1 MTTQRLT
8 DLEKNLE
15 LRYETLGKAE
25 KRLAITDEIF
35 SKNAIE
41 LRIRE
46 EILPEIRKYKAEYW
60 EVMMQEVRYRLV
72 EETEASHAIGE
83 VIQEVQVIQSQGNC
97 PPELMQLLLEIRDK
111 LNQPGIAAAAKAKL
125 ALPLIPGIVSYEVEL
140 DTENLLRRV
149 FQPLKQLFKST
160 LAKN

>member
-46 EILPEIRKYKAEYW
+46 
-60 EVMMQEVRYRLV
+60 
-72 EETEASHAIGE
+72 
-83 VIQEVQVIQSQGNC
+83 
-97 PPELMQLLLEIRDK
+97 
-111 LNQPGIAAAAKAKL
+111 
-125 ALPLIPGIVSYEVEL
+125 
-140 DTENLLRRV
+140 
-149 FQPLKQLFKST
+149 
-160 LAKN
+160 